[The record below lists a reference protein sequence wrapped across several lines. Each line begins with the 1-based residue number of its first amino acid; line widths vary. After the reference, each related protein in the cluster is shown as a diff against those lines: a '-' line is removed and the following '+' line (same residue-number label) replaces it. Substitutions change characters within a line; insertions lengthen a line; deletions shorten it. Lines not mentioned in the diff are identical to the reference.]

1 MYVCTS
7 SVMIC
12 MEWMRVVWLCICVQV
27 KNWMEQAIKTR
38 LSATEK
44 EKGRVYLPRVVRVA
58 QQFKLTEVETEILY
72 YSLIE
77 QCWSL
82 GVSSE
87 LGLRTNFGNDVTY
100 ICGLLDVSIIDML
113 DFLNSERIHMQQV
126 SMFGNMV
133 YPLCCWDEM
142 LSAFV
147 AAYSRDSFLT

>member
-27 KNWMEQAIKTR
+27 KNWMEQAIKTQ

-44 EKGRVYLPRVVRVA
+44 EKGRVYLPHVVRVA

-77 QCWSL
+77 QCLVDPAMVGKIAFGEEVKQVIFLLWGKERDTNRVLDDSWL
-82 GVSSE
+82 LTLDSDDTPKWQKVS
-87 LGLRTNFGNDVTY
+87 T
-100 ICGLLDVSIIDML
+100 C
-113 DFLNSERIHMQQV
+113 
-126 SMFGNMV
+126 
-133 YPLCCWDEM
+133 
-142 LSAFV
+142 
-147 AAYSRDSFLT
+147 

>member
-27 KNWMEQAIKTR
+27 KNWMEQAIKTQ

-44 EKGRVYLPRVVRVA
+44 EKGRVYLPHVVRVA

-77 QCWSL
+77 QCLVDPAMVGKIAFGEEVKQVIFLLCANIREPMEVIPEGETNL
-82 GVSSE
+82 G
-87 LGLRTNFGNDVTY
+87 R
-100 ICGLLDVSIIDML
+100 
-113 DFLNSERIHMQQV
+113 
-126 SMFGNMV
+126 
-133 YPLCCWDEM
+133 
-142 LSAFV
+142 
-147 AAYSRDSFLT
+147 